1 MTKLKDPSNAPDQV
15 TSGVLPSGTPES
27 SISGDMP
34 TQVMANTEVAPLR
47 LVEVKPAMPSIS
59 DGNEEPRALTQVP
72 NAKRNDPYLGYV
84 IDGRYRV
91 ESVIGEGGMG
101 IVYLCKHNVIGKR
114 VAMKVLRADLARDQ
128 EVTTRFLNEAR
139 AASAIGNPHIIDIS
153 DFGQLPDGSTYFVM
167 EHLDGESLTRVIETS
182 QPIPIARIL
191 HIAHQLG
198 EALAAAHDAGIVH
211 RDLKPDNIILI
222 TRGNEKDFVKILDFG
237 IAKVS
242 TAEGRLTRVG
252 TVFGTPHYMSPEQ
265 AAGTA
270 VDHRGDIYSFGVILY
285 EMASGRVPFDA
296 DNFMGILTQHMYKAP
311 VPIRALVPVIQ
322 DIPPGLEAIIL
333 KCLSKR
339 PEHRYQTMRD
349 LVDELEKV
357 ENGTV
362 PDAVPEL
369 IDRSG
374 GFNVPTD
381 YFRSAAIG
389 AVVPAATKWFPR
401 SRWPLYAGL
410 AGVVAAVAIVIAIF
424 AQSSAGRATQVD
436 HNQKPLLTPPPASA
450 APNVEAKHDE
460 VHAIRQVVLATQ
472 PIDAHGFVAD
482 VDLGQSPI
490 VVDIPESTTKVIE
503 IRRAGF
509 ITRNVTLD
517 GSEGRITVV
526 LDKKSTRDGS
536 RSNSATKNNKQT
548 KSSHSGSAIGGGEI
562 SDPWA
567 H

>member
-1 MTKLKDPSNAPDQV
+1 MTKLEDQISEPNRV
-15 TSGVLPSGTPES
+15 ASGVQPTGTP
-27 SISGDMP
+27 DP
-34 TQVMANTEVAPLR
+34 TAAAEGSAENLPNSEAAPLR
-47 LVEVKPAMPSIS
+47 MVAVKPATPSIA
-59 DGNEEPRALTQVP
+59 DGFEGPSAPLPTP
-72 NAKRNDPYLGYV
+72 HSKRNDPYLGFV
-84 IDGRYRV
+84 IDERYRV
-91 ESVIGEGGMG
+91 EAVIGEGGMG
-101 IVYLCKHNVIGKR
+101 VVYLCKHNVIGKR

-167 EHLDGESLTRVIETS
+167 EHLDGDALTHVIETN
-182 QPIPIARIL
+182 QPIPISRIL
-191 HIAHQLG
+191 HIARQLG

-222 TRGNEKDFVKILDFG
+222 SRGNEKDFVKVLDFG

-265 AAGTA
+265 AAGTP

-349 LVDELEKV
+349 LVAELDKV
-357 ENGTV
+357 EKGIV

-369 IDRSG
+369 MDRSG

-381 YFRSAAIG
+381 YFRTAAHG
-389 AVVPAATKWFPR
+389 AAVPASPARGRR

-410 AGVVAAVAIVIAIF
+410 AGVLAAVAIVTAIF
-424 AQSSAGRATQVD
+424 AQSSAGKATQAD
-436 HNQKPLLTPPPASA
+436 HSPKMPTLVPLTSA
-450 APNVEAKHDE
+450 IPSVEPKRDD
-460 VHAIRQVVLATQ
+460 VRPSRQVVLSTQ
-472 PIDAHGFVAD
+472 PADAHGFVANL
-482 VDLGQSPI
+482 DLGPSPI
-490 VVDIPESTTKVIE
+490 VLDIPESTTKVVE
-503 IRRAGF
+503 IRRTGF
-509 ITRNVTLD
+509 ASKNITLD
-517 GSEGRITVV
+517 GSEGRVSVV
-526 LDKKSTRDGS
+526 LDKKAGRLDNARSPASTKNGKRDKS
-536 RSNSATKNNKQT
+536 SNSGM
-548 KSSHSGSAIGGGEI
+548 SGSEL

-567 H
+567 R

>member
-1 MTKLKDPSNAPDQV
+1 MTKLEDHISEPNRVA
-15 TSGVLPSGTPES
+15 SGVQPTGTTEPEGAAEGS
-27 SISGDMP
+27 VGNLAI
-34 TQVMANTEVAPLR
+34 TQSAPLR
-47 LVEVKPAMPSIS
+47 VVAVKPATPSIA
-59 DGNEEPRALTQVP
+59 DGIEGLSAPLTTP
-72 NAKRNDPYLGYV
+72 NSKRNDPYIGFV

-101 IVYLCKHNVIGKR
+101 VVYLCKHSVIGKR

-153 DFGQLPDGSTYFVM
+153 DFGQFPDGSTYFVM
-167 EHLDGESLTRVIETS
+167 EHLDGDSLTHVIETN

-191 HIAHQLG
+191 HIARQLG
-198 EALAAAHDAGIVH
+198 EALAAAHDAEIVH

-222 TRGNEKDFVKILDFG
+222 SRGNERDFVKVLDFG

-265 AAGTA
+265 AAGTP

-322 DIPPGLEAIIL
+322 DIPPGLEAVIL

-349 LVDELEKV
+349 LVEELDKV
-357 ENGTV
+357 EKGVV

-369 IDRSG
+369 MDRSG

-381 YFRSAAIG
+381 YFRNAHG
-389 AVVPAATKWFPR
+389 AVAPASPPVGR
-401 SRWPLYAGL
+401 HSRWPLYAGL
-410 AGVVAAVAIVIAIF
+410 AGVLAAVAIVIGIF
-424 AQSSAGRATQVD
+424 AQSSAGKATQVD
-436 HNQKPLLTPPPASA
+436 HIQKPSVDVPVASA
-450 APNVEAKHDE
+450 APSIEPRHEE
-460 VHAIRQVVLATQ
+460 VRTNHQVVLSTQ
-472 PIDAHGFVAD
+472 PPDAHGFIGNL
-482 VDLGQSPI
+482 DLGPSPI
-490 VVDIPESTTKVIE
+490 VLDIPESTTKLVE
-503 IRRAGF
+503 IRRIGF
-509 ITRNVTLD
+509 ATKNVTLD
-517 GSEGRITVV
+517 GSEGRVSIV
-526 LDKKSTRDGS
+526 LEKKAGRVDNVRSPSSTKGNKRDKS
-536 RSNSATKNNKQT
+536 SNSSMNGN
-548 KSSHSGSAIGGGEI
+548 EL

>member
-1 MTKLKDPSNAPDQV
+1 MTKLEDHISEPNRVA
-15 TSGVLPSGTPES
+15 SGVQPTGTPEAEGS
-27 SISGDMP
+27 AKNLAI
-34 TQVMANTEVAPLR
+34 TEASPLR
-47 LVEVKPAMPSIS
+47 MVAVKPAMPSIS
-59 DGNEEPRALTQVP
+59 DGFEGPSAPLPTLN
-72 NAKRNDPYLGYV
+72 KRNDPYLGFV
-84 IDGRYRV
+84 IDERYRV
-91 ESVIGEGGMG
+91 EAVIGEGGMG
-101 IVYLCKHNVIGKR
+101 VVYLCKHNVIGKR

-167 EHLDGESLTRVIETS
+167 EHLDGDSLTHVIETN
-182 QPIPIARIL
+182 QPIPISRIL
-191 HIAHQLG
+191 HIARQLG

-222 TRGNEKDFVKILDFG
+222 SRGNEKDFVKVLDFG

-265 AAGTA
+265 AAGTP

-349 LVDELEKV
+349 LVAELDKV
-357 ENGTV
+357 DRGIV

-369 IDRSG
+369 MDRSG

-381 YFRSAAIG
+381 YFRTAAHGAAILASPTMG
-389 AVVPAATKWFPR
+389 RR

-410 AGVVAAVAIVIAIF
+410 AGVLAAVALVIAIF
-424 AQSSAGRATQVD
+424 AQSSAGKATQAD
-436 HNQKPLLTPPPASA
+436 HSPKVPTLAPVTSA
-450 APNVEAKHDE
+450 IPSVEPKRDD
-460 VHAIRQVVLATQ
+460 VRPTRQVVLSTQ
-472 PIDAHGFVAD
+472 PADAHGFVANL
-482 VDLGQSPI
+482 DLGPSPI
-490 VVDIPESTTKVIE
+490 VLDIPESTTKVIE
-503 IRRAGF
+503 IRRSGF
-509 ITRNVTLD
+509 ASKNITLD
-517 GSEGRITVV
+517 GSEGRVSVV
-526 LDKKSTRDGS
+526 LDKKTGRLDNARSPASTKNGKRDKS
-536 RSNSATKNNKQT
+536 SNS
-548 KSSHSGSAIGGGEI
+548 SMSGSEL

-567 H
+567 R